1 MTVNYRFSKSL
12 DTLSGEGPGAVTNQT
27 YPIDISQEKGP
38 SDYDVRHYT
47 TVSGVYE
54 LPFFRDK
61 STLAGK
67 LLGGIEISGILS
79 HHTGFPWTPKLDA
92 GIRGA
97 GGDFFGPIRPIGYFG
112 GVEQNNSNDAFLR
125 PNGYFTGGGSRY
137 FSTAVRTDATNTP
150 TFQLNPP
157 GIGRNTFRG
166 PKYLSVDMSLAK
178 RFGLPRLGVFD
189 ENANL
194 ELRVNAFNVFN
205 NLNLAPFNFFSSGT
219 FVNRPNFGEPDGA
232 LAGRTIELQAR
243 FRF

>member
-1 MTVNYRFSKSL
+1 VEASYDGLNLRAERRFAQGFQMTVNYRFSKSL

-150 TFQLNPP
+150 TSSSTRRESDEIRFAD
-157 GIGRNTFRG
+157 RNICPST
-166 PKYLSVDMSLAK
+166 
-178 RFGLPRLGVFD
+178 
-189 ENANL
+189 
-194 ELRVNAFNVFN
+194 
-205 NLNLAPFNFFSSGT
+205 
-219 FVNRPNFGEPDGA
+219 
-232 LAGRTIELQAR
+232 
-243 FRF
+243 